1 MIPEDAADNSVNWI
15 KNRQWKMSKQSVLIV
30 LLTLV
35 LSGCA
40 TKQYPQA
47 SAVTPE
53 ETAML
58 NCSAL
63 DQELVK
69 AHSVQSDI
77 EQTGQFDALTV
88 LGFVGDFGLG
98 NGIAKYNA
106 SQKAERRLT
115 QLQSLKAAKCSQRLS

>member
-1 MIPEDAADNSVNWI
+1 MA
-15 KNRQWKMSKQSVLIV
+15 KQSVLMALMALI
-30 LLTLV
+30 

-47 SAVTPE
+47 AAVTPE
-53 ETAML
+53 ETATL

-63 DQELVK
+63 DQELVR
-69 AHSVQSDI
+69 AHSVQHDI

-115 QLQSLKAAKCSQRLS
+115 QLQSLKAAKCSQRLT

>member
-1 MIPEDAADNSVNWI
+1 MHNRIILAA
-15 KNRQWKMSKQSVLIV
+15 
-30 LLTLV
+30 LLA
-35 LSGCA
+35 LSLTGCA
-40 TKQYPQA
+40 TKHYPQA

-58 NCSAL
+58 SCGAL

-69 AHSVQSDI
+69 AHGVQSDI
-77 EQTGQFDALTV
+77 EQTGRFDALTV

-106 SQKAERRLT
+106 SQKVARRVS
-115 QLQSLKAAKCSQRLS
+115 QLQSLKAAKCSQPLA

>member
-1 MIPEDAADNSVNWI
+1 MIPGDAADNSVNWI
-15 KNRQWKMSKQSVLIV
+15 KKQAMKMSKQSVLIV

>member
-1 MIPEDAADNSVNWI
+1 MGKP
-15 KNRQWKMSKQSVLIV
+15 SVLTV
-30 LLTLV
+30 LLALALT
-35 LSGCA
+35 GCA
-40 TKQYPQA
+40 TKHYPQA
-47 SAVTPE
+47 AAVKPE
-53 ETAML
+53 ETATL

-77 EQTGQFDALTV
+77 EQTGQFDALTI

-106 SQKAERRLT
+106 SQKAERRLN

>member
-1 MIPEDAADNSVNWI
+1 MGKP
-15 KNRQWKMSKQSVLIV
+15 SVLTV
-30 LLTLV
+30 LLALALT
-35 LSGCA
+35 GCA

-47 SAVTPE
+47 AAVTPE
-53 ETAML
+53 ETATL

-69 AHSVQSDI
+69 AQSVQSDI

-106 SQKAERRLT
+106 SQKAERRLN

>member
-1 MIPEDAADNSVNWI
+1 MIPGDAADNSINWI
-15 KNRQWKMSKQSVLIV
+15 KNRQLKMSKQSVLIV

>member
-1 MIPEDAADNSVNWI
+1 MN
-15 KNRQWKMSKQSVLIV
+15 KQKVLMV
-30 LLTLV
+30 LLALV
-35 LSGCA
+35 LTGCA

-47 SAVTPE
+47 AAVTPE

-58 NCSAL
+58 NCNAL

-69 AHSVQSDI
+69 AHSVQHDI

-106 SQKAERRLT
+106 TRKAEKRVT
-115 QLQSLKAAKCSQRLS
+115 ALQSLKAAKCSQRLS

>member
-1 MIPEDAADNSVNWI
+1 
-15 KNRQWKMSKQSVLIV
+15 MSKQKVLMA
-30 LLTLV
+30 LLALV
-35 LSGCA
+35 LTGCA

-47 SAVTPE
+47 AAVTPE

-58 NCSAL
+58 NCNAL

-69 AHSVQSDI
+69 AHSVQHDI

-106 SQKAERRLT
+106 TRKAEKRVT
-115 QLQSLKAAKCSQRLS
+115 ALQSLKAAKCSQRLS

>member
-1 MIPEDAADNSVNWI
+1 MG
-15 KNRQWKMSKQSVLIV
+15 KQTFFVV
-30 LLTLV
+30 LLALV
-35 LSGCA
+35 LTGCA

-47 SAVTPE
+47 TAVTPE
-53 ETAML
+53 ETATL

-106 SQKAERRLT
+106 TQKAEKRVT
-115 QLQSLKAAKCSQRLS
+115 ELQSLKAAKCNQRLS

>member
-1 MIPEDAADNSVNWI
+1 
-15 KNRQWKMSKQSVLIV
+15 MSKQSVLIV

-35 LSGCA
+35 LTGCA

-58 NCSAL
+58 NCSA
-63 DQELVK
+63 LVK

>member
-1 MIPEDAADNSVNWI
+1 MFPVRAADKSVNRV
-15 KNRQWKMSKQSVLIV
+15 KNRQREMRKQRFLVA
-30 LLTLV
+30 LLALV
-35 LSGCA
+35 LTGCA

-47 SAVTPE
+47 AAVTPE
-53 ETAML
+53 ETATL

-88 LGFVGDFGLG
+88 LGFVGDFGVG

-106 SQKAERRLT
+106 TRKAEKRVT
-115 QLQSLKAAKCSQRLS
+115 ALQSLKAAKCSQRLS

>member
-1 MIPEDAADNSVNWI
+1 
-15 KNRQWKMSKQSVLIV
+15 MSKQSVLIV

-47 SAVTPE
+47 SSVTPE

-69 AHSVQSDI
+69 AHSMQSDI

>member
-1 MIPEDAADNSVNWI
+1 MG
-15 KNRQWKMSKQSVLIV
+15 KQRVLLV
-30 LLTLV
+30 LLTLI
-35 LSGCA
+35 LTGCA

-47 SAVTPE
+47 AAITPE
-53 ETAML
+53 ETATL
-58 NCSAL
+58 NCNAL

-88 LGFVGDFGLG
+88 LGFIGDFGLG

-106 SQKAERRLT
+106 THKAEKRVT
-115 QLQSLKAAKCSQRLS
+115 ELQSLKAAKCSQRLS

>member
-1 MIPEDAADNSVNWI
+1 
-15 KNRQWKMSKQSVLIV
+15 MSKQRFLIV
-30 LLTLV
+30 LLALV
-35 LSGCA
+35 LTGCA

-53 ETAML
+53 ETVTL

-69 AHSVQSDI
+69 VHSVQSDI

-106 SQKAERRLT
+106 SRKAEKRVT
-115 QLQSLKAAKCSQRLS
+115 ALQSLKAAKCNQRLS

>member
-1 MIPEDAADNSVNWI
+1 
-15 KNRQWKMSKQSVLIV
+15 MSKQSVLIV

-63 DQELVK
+63 DQELAK

>member
-1 MIPEDAADNSVNWI
+1 
-15 KNRQWKMSKQSVLIV
+15 MSKQRFFVV

-35 LSGCA
+35 LTGCA

-47 SAVTPE
+47 AAVTPE
-53 ETAML
+53 ETATL

-77 EQTGQFDALTV
+77 DQTGQFDALTV
-88 LGFVGDFGLG
+88 LALS
-98 NGIAKYNA
+98 GISGWVMALRNTMPPGK
-106 SQKAERRLT
+106 QKNV
-115 QLQSLKAAKCSQRLS
+115 SLNCSR

>member
-1 MIPEDAADNSVNWI
+1 MG
-15 KNRQWKMSKQSVLIV
+15 KQRFLIV
-30 LLTLV
+30 LLALV
-35 LSGCA
+35 LTGCA

-47 SAVTPE
+47 AVTPE
-53 ETAML
+53 ESATL

>member
-1 MIPEDAADNSVNWI
+1 MG
-15 KNRQWKMSKQSVLIV
+15 KQRVLLV

-35 LSGCA
+35 LTGCA

-47 SAVTPE
+47 AAITPE
-53 ETAML
+53 ETATL
-58 NCSAL
+58 NCNAL

-88 LGFVGDFGLG
+88 LGFIGDFGLG

-106 SQKAERRLT
+106 THKAEKRVT
-115 QLQSLKAAKCSQRLS
+115 ELQSLKAAKCSQRLS